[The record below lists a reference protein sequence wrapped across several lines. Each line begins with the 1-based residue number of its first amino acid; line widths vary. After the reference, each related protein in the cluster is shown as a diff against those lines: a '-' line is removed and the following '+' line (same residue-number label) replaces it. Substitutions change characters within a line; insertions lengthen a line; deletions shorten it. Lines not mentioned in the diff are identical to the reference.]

1 LAVRTTGRGAPQNLL
16 QAVLSIL
23 RMHIPYAVYL
33 GLPVKATA
41 GENEGRDKK
50 WFKCLG
56 CKGKLSYVKP
66 SIRKPRGVRVKA
78 HFRHPKS
85 GCDGGGPMTYVHK
98 ATQQAL
104 ASYRGSVQLRCSR
117 GDSCVGLSE
126 KVTAGRLECPKVQ
139 PFYVDVV
146 LTTSEGEVAV
156 EVTKTSKTK
165 DEKWTKLELEYGEE
179 RTVEM
184 NVCDCEPDESGNFT
198 LPTAGGDVRSV
209 CGKPKLHKTGSQ
221 SGQAEPFELRLH
233 TRADE
238 CERCEEQDLAKRAA
252 KRQRDETLRQKGGKE
267 CKKCKHL
274 ALPPAFR
281 KYWKRST
288 HSNEEDC
295 CGWALCGKC
304 ERRPVD
310 RDGDDDEGWCY
321 KCQEQ
326 GAETTNKQCG
336 YENCKKS
343 AMNGNTAGCCFQHK
357 SCRRC
362 NNYEC
367 GIVFKPNQ
375 KAWYAKLC
383 TRCYRAQ
390 K

>member
-1 LAVRTTGRGAPQNLL
+1 
-16 QAVLSIL
+16 
-23 RMHIPYAVYL
+23 MKIPYAVYR

-41 GENEGRDKK
+41 AEDAGFNKQ

-66 SIRKPRGVRVKA
+66 FIRKKGGVRVKA
-78 HFRHPKS
+78 HFRHPGAKKS

-126 KVTAGRLECPKVQ
+126 KVTAGRLECANVK

-165 DEKWTKLELEYGEE
+165 DKKWTKLELVYGEE

-221 SGQAEPFELRLH
+221 SGQEEPWELRLH
-233 TRADE
+233 TREHE
-238 CERCEEQDLAKRAA
+238 CERCAKKDLAERAA
-252 KRQRDETLRQKGGKE
+252 KRQRDATLREKGAKE
-267 CKKCKHL
+267 CKKCKQL
-274 ALPPAFR
+274 ALPPAF
-281 KYWKRST
+281 KTYWKCSTRSE
-288 HSNEEDC
+288 EEDC
-295 CGWALCGKC
+295 CGWVLCGKC
-304 ERRPVD
+304 KHRPVD
-310 RDGDDDEGWCY
+310 RYDLYDGWCY
-321 KCQEQ
+321 RCQEQ
-326 GAETTNKQCG
+326 GAETTNKQCE
-336 YENCKKS
+336 YVHEQRKCTNS
-343 AMNGNTAGCCFQHK
+343 AMNGNTAGYCFHHK

-362 NNYEC
+362 DNWEC

-383 TRCYRAQ
+383 TRCYLAQ

>member
-1 LAVRTTGRGAPQNLL
+1 MSGLK
-16 QAVLSIL
+16 
-23 RMHIPYAVYL
+23 IPYAVYR

-41 GENEGRDKK
+41 AEDAGFNKQ

-66 SIRKPRGVRVKA
+66 FIRKKGGVRVKA
-78 HFRHPKS
+78 HFRHPKKS

-126 KVTAGRLECPKVQ
+126 KVTAGRLECANVK

-165 DEKWTKLELEYGEE
+165 DKKWTKLELVYGEE

-221 SGQAEPFELRLH
+221 SGQEEPWELRLD
-233 TRADE
+233 TREHE
-238 CERCEEQDLAKRAA
+238 CERCAKKDLAERAA
-252 KRQRDETLRQKGGKE
+252 KRQRDATLREKGAKE
-267 CKKCKHL
+267 CKKCKQL
-274 ALPPAFR
+274 ALPPAF
-281 KYWKRST
+281 KTYWKCSTRSK
-288 HSNEEDC
+288 EEDC
-295 CGWALCGKC
+295 CGWVLCT
-304 ERRPVD
+304 E
-310 RDGDDDEGWCY
+310 
-321 KCQEQ
+321 
-326 GAETTNKQCG
+326 
-336 YENCKKS
+336 CKKRGVDKDDPKLTICKLCKEKKQWRKGKSGISLEPS
-343 AMNGNTAGCCFQHK
+343 ATEDSVS
-357 SCRRC
+357 SCP
-362 NNYEC
+362 EC
-367 GIVFKPNQ
+367 GCELHMSW
-375 KAWYAKLC
+375 AELC
-383 TRCYRAQ
+383 KRCYHAQ